1 MRGTLSQS
9 LSHTLAQAFFFLSSR
24 FLTFSPPRRIR
35 EHFPAFSSFQGCN
48 CEKKGP
54 LVSRVYI
61 RVQAWV
67 APLHVF
73 WPEQAGL
80 SSKMSA
86 HRSPQEAPPVLSC
99 PVHRTGR
106 LFVEMPFE
114 TPGDDM
120 SQDVSYSRDH
130 RSRTSLFRKP
140 QEITPLVFLYAGFWT
155 TRVHPIPPSLFTWN
169 FV

>member
-9 LSHTLAQAFFFLSSR
+9 LSHTLAQPSS
-24 FLTFSPPRRIR
+24 T
-35 EHFPAFSSFQGCN
+35 
-48 CEKKGP
+48 
-54 LVSRVYI
+54 
-61 RVQAWV
+61 V

-99 PVHRTGR
+99 PLHRTGR

-140 QEITPLVFLYAGFWT
+140 QEDTPLKNMQNLWKLNHGV
-155 TRVHPIPPSLFTWN
+155 
-169 FV
+169 